1 MPASAKMIA
10 FMEKASWIRKMFEEG
25 SRLKSIHGP
34 DNVFDFSLGNP
45 DVPPP
50 AKALE
55 LMAALTGTMFHGYMA
70 NAGYEDVRSRMAA
83 HLCRVYDVPL
93 TADDIIMSC
102 GAGGGL
108 NVVLKAILDPGDE
121 VIALAPYFVE
131 YGFYADNHG
140 GKLVVVQCDE
150 QFLPVVERIAEKI
163 TGRTKAIIIN
173 TPNNPT
179 GRVYPEH
186 ILKDIGELLKKHPG
200 VVVISDEPY
209 RAIVYDN
216 REVPSVLR
224 NIHNSVVVNSASKEL
239 SLAGERIGYIAV
251 SPDLDRKKETIG
263 AMILATRILGFVN
276 APALMQKVM
285 AGCLD
290 ERVDV
295 EIYRKRRDVMKA
307 IFDDAGLSYAAPE
320 GAFYLFVK
328 SPIED
333 ELAFCNFLVNECV
346 LAVPGRGFGCPGYV
360 RFTYC
365 VDEAI
370 IKAAESGIKKA
381 VLKSLGR

>member
-25 SRLKSIHGP
+25 ARLKSIHGP
-34 DNVFDFSLGNP
+34 HNVFDFSLGNP

-55 LMAALTGTMFHGYMA
+55 RMAALTGTMFHGYMA
-70 NAGYEDVRSRMAA
+70 NAGYEDVRSSIAA
-83 HLCRVYDVPL
+83 HLSGIYEAPL
-93 TADDIIMSC
+93 AADDIIMSC

-108 NVVLKAILDPGDE
+108 NVALKAVLDPGDE

-140 GKLVVVQCDE
+140 GKLVVAQCDE
-150 QFLPVVERIAEKI
+150 QFLPDVEKIAEKI

-179 GRVYPEH
+179 GRVYPEG
-186 ILKDIGELLKKHPG
+186 ILAAMGRLLKEHPG

-216 REVPSVLR
+216 RHVPSVLKH
-224 NIHNSVVVNSASKEL
+224 IPNSVVVTSASKEL

-251 SPDLDRKKETIG
+251 SPRLDQKKEVIG

-276 APALMQKVM
+276 APALMQKV
-285 AGCLD
+285 
-290 ERVDV
+290 
-295 EIYRKRRDVMKA
+295 
-307 IFDDAGLSYAAPE
+307 
-320 GAFYLFVK
+320 
-328 SPIED
+328 
-333 ELAFCNFLVNECV
+333 
-346 LAVPGRGFGCPGYV
+346 
-360 RFTYC
+360 
-365 VDEAI
+365 
-370 IKAAESGIKKA
+370 
-381 VLKSLGR
+381 LGRVPEREGGCGDLPKTA